1 MAGARDIQCL
11 LGGLVGGC
19 TRRYFTNKM
28 ACSIAD
34 GGGYD
39 YKFVEPPPDRLVC
52 KICYLPCREAR
63 LTSCGHIFCESC
75 LKQLQSSTTVSH
87 ACPVCRK
94 EQFEVSPQLEAD
106 RAIKALRVY
115 CLNEDK
121 GCGWIGELSILIE
134 QKLGD
139 KPIPEC
145 MRCDKCNE
153 VIHYTSLTSH
163 FTTDC
168 PCCCQYCNI
177 TAEREVIDN
186 LHKEKCHKFPMPCPN
201 NCGLDKIPQDGMDVH
216 RMECPLE
223 VIQCCHCKAEITRN
237 NKEKHSNENKIEHLQ
252 LICDEKFNSA
262 FNELQRIN
270 VSIDGIKQG
279 LIESISNDST
289 SSRGNNDLLTQPLVI
304 RPKLIVAVLCVIT
317 AILAMTFQS
326 SFMQNKS
333 EIQQQISVQLQDIL
347 DMLKATDNGLNEQ
360 NATCKNSLAQT
371 KRHLNELEE
380 DIKTYKTKLRRAE
393 SIQTKL
399 ENNIEV
405 LKDKL
410 ETAKPTNKSGHNEL
424 QTELNKLNYLWSL
437 AMNIYKSCKNLNDH
451 MGSDIMWSE
460 MIFLCNEM
468 LVQGDQVA
476 PVIVKMSNYTEKM
489 KNKRQWYSSPFFTFE
504 ESYKVQIRVDPAV
517 YGDGEIT
524 HDHVFVYLFLLKGPQ
539 QSGDWPIKG
548 TFTMELLNQLN
559 DSDHRSSEMAFACN
573 ATACNFKAVKL
584 YSPTGHLTAHE
595 TICYQITSD
604 YLQNDSLYFRISY
617 KDTRY
622 NYYYYYHFT
631 KSVLLPIATMMI
643 VVIVG
648 TVVQKIQHDNLAA
661 IISWG
666 TFVIAGTILIGNLL
680 GGMLWVALTSLT
692 TGLILKW
699 DKHIRKPPKTLS
711 PSYTLGKYIGRKTS
725 RMQEQEHNKNITVP
739 PRPKA
744 VQWCLVS
751 VLSILA
757 NILLV
762 DVLSMPWNIIWL
774 VV

>member
-1 MAGARDIQCL
+1 
-11 LGGLVGGC
+11 
-19 TRRYFTNKM
+19 M
-28 ACSIAD
+28 ACSVAD

-87 ACPVCRK
+87 ACPVCRE
-94 EQFEVSPQLEAD
+94 EQFEVYPQLEAD
-106 RAIKALRVY
+106 REIKALRVY

-121 GCGWIGELSILIE
+121 GCGWMGELSILIE

-186 LHKEKCHKFPMPCPN
+186 LHKKKCHKFPLPCPN
-201 NCGLDKIPQDGMDVH
+201 NCGLDKIPRDGMDVH

-223 VIQCCHCKAEITRN
+223 VIQCCHCKAEITRD
-237 NKEKHSNENKIEHLQ
+237 NKEKHNNENKIEHLQ
-252 LICDEKFNSA
+252 LMCDEKFNSA
-262 FNELQRIN
+262 FNELQRIS

-279 LIESISNDST
+279 LIETMSNDST

-317 AILAMTFQS
+317 AIMAITFQS
-326 SFMQNKS
+326 SFMQSKS
-333 EIQQQISVQLQDIL
+333 EIQQQISVQDIL
-347 DMLKATDNGLNEQ
+347 DMLKAADSGLNEQ

-371 KRHLNELEE
+371 KIRLNELEE
-380 DIKTYKTKLRRAE
+380 DIKTYKTKLQHAE

-399 ENNIEV
+399 ENDIKI
-405 LKDKL
+405 LKRK
-410 ETAKPTNKSGHNEL
+410 AKPTNKSGHNEL

-437 AMNIYKSCKNLNDH
+437 AMNIYKSCKNLYDH

-460 MIFLCNEM
+460 MIFLCDEM

-504 ESYKVQIRVDPAV
+504 EGYKVQIRVDPAV

-524 HDHVFVYLFLLKGPQ
+524 HDHVFVYLFLLKGPHDDKLIVQ

-573 ATACNFKAVKL
+573 ATVCNLKAAKA

-595 TICYQITSD
+595 TICYQITSN

-617 KDTRY
+617 KDMRY
-622 NYYYYYHFT
+622 DYYYHYLLIKYVLFPVAAVITVAITDKIVHQKMTLTKWNLDCIILYGTGFT
-631 KSVLLPIATMMI
+631 VGSLL
-643 VVIVG
+643 V
-648 TVVQKIQHDNLAA
+648 
-661 IISWG
+661 
-666 TFVIAGTILIGNLL
+666 GNLL
-680 GGMLWVALTSLT
+680 GGILWGVITFLT
-692 TGLILKW
+692 TALILNALEKCTG
-699 DKHIRKPPKTLS
+699 KSLG
-711 PSYTLGKYIGRKTS
+711 PSKLPETTCLACLGS
-725 RMQEQEHNKNITVP
+725 V
-739 PRPKA
+739 A
-744 VQWCLVS
+744 S
-751 VLSILA
+751 VLTIV
-757 NILLV
+757 LLV
-762 DVLSMPWNIIWL
+762 DVLSLPWNIIWL
-774 VV
+774 IL

>member
-1 MAGARDIQCL
+1 
-11 LGGLVGGC
+11 
-19 TRRYFTNKM
+19 M

-39 YKFVEPPPDRLVC
+39 YKFVAPPPDRLVC

-94 EQFEVSPQLEAD
+94 EQFEVSPQREAD
-106 RAIKALRVY
+106 RAIKSLRVY

-134 QKLGD
+134 QKFGD

-237 NKEKHSNENKIEHLQ
+237 NKEKHNNENKIEHLQ
-252 LICDEKFNSA
+252 LMCDEKFKST
-262 FNELQRIN
+262 FNELQQIN

-279 LIESISNDST
+279 LIESMSNDST
-289 SSRGNNDLLTQPLVI
+289 SSRGNSDLFTQRFVI

-317 AILAMTFQS
+317 AIMAMTFQS
-326 SFMQNKS
+326 SFMQSKS
-333 EIQQQISVQLQDIL
+333 EMQQQISIQDIL
-347 DMLKATDNGLNEQ
+347 GMLKAADSGLNEQ
-360 NATCKNSLAQT
+360 NGTCKDLLAQT
-371 KRHLNELEE
+371 KIHLNESEE
-380 DIKTYKTKLRRAE
+380 NVITYKTKLQHAE

-399 ENNIEV
+399 ENDIKI
-405 LKDKL
+405 LKRTL
-410 ETAKPTNKSGHNEL
+410 ETNVTTNKSGHEEL
-424 QTELNKLNYLWSL
+424 RTELNKLNYLWSL
-437 AMNIYKSCKNLNDH
+437 AMNIYKSCKNLCDY
-451 MGSDIMWSE
+451 MDTDIMWSE
-460 MIFLCNEM
+460 IIFLCDE
-468 LVQGDQVA
+468 LSLQGDQVA
-476 PVIVKMSNYTEKM
+476 PVIVKMSNYTEM
-489 KNKRQWYSSPFFTFE
+489 KNKRQWYSSPFFTFAE
-504 ESYKVQIRVDPAV
+504 GYKVQIRVDPAV

-524 HDHVFVYLFLLKGPQ
+524 HDHVFVYLFLLKGPHDDKLIVQ

-548 TFTMELLNQLN
+548 TFTIELLNQFN

-573 ATACNFKAVKL
+573 ATACNFKAAKL

-617 KDTRY
+617 RDTRY

-631 KSVLLPIATMMI
+631 KSVLLPIAAVMI
-643 VVIVG
+643 AVIVG
-648 TVVQKIQHDNLAA
+648 AIVKKIQHVNLAN
-661 IISWG
+661 IITWG
-666 TFVIAGTILIGNLL
+666 TLVIVGTILIGNLL
-680 GGMLWVALTSLT
+680 GGILWVAVTFLT

-699 DKHIRKPPKTLS
+699 TKSPETLSPSIETTPKTLS
-711 PSYTLGKYIGRKTS
+711 PSYEGAVRKRSTPWSTKYEVVMRTP
-725 RMQEQEHNKNITVP
+725 RRQEQEHSKNIRVP
-739 PRPKA
+739 PRPEVVK
-744 VQWCLVS
+744 WCLAS